1 MDTKNKKGKI
11 LKFKPVDDQADIR
24 SITGQDG
31 VMQWDEQ
38 KQTYRVIPKHPLLQ
52 ELKDEFTQVI
62 LQLEESDDGFR
73 ATEEPDYINK
83 GWIEGLRFAITII
96 NTKMKEDT

>member
-31 VMQWDEQ
+31 VMQWDTQ
-38 KQTYRVIPKHPLLQ
+38 KQTYRVIPKHLLLQ

-83 GWIEGLRFAITII
+83 GWIEALRFAITII

>member
-1 MDTKNKKGKI
+1 MNAEYKDGKI
-11 LKFKPVDDQADIR
+11 LNFKPVDDQEDIKNINR
-24 SITGQDG
+24 ALNL
-31 VMQWDEQ
+31 
-38 KQTYRVIPKHPLLQ
+38 KHPLLQ
-52 ELKDEFTQVI
+52 ELKDEFNKVI

-96 NTKMKEDT
+96 NTKIKEET

>member
-1 MDTKNKKGKI
+1 MNAEYKDGKI
-11 LKFKPVDDQADIR
+11 LNFKPVDDQEDIKNINR
-24 SITGQDG
+24 ALNL
-31 VMQWDEQ
+31 
-38 KQTYRVIPKHPLLQ
+38 KHPLLQ
-52 ELKDEFTQVI
+52 ELKDEFNKVI

-83 GWIEGLRFAITII
+83 GWIEALRFAITII

>member
-1 MDTKNKKGKI
+1 MNAEYKDGKI
-11 LKFKPVDDQADIR
+11 LNFKPVDDQEDIKNINR
-24 SITGQDG
+24 ALNL
-31 VMQWDEQ
+31 
-38 KQTYRVIPKHPLLQ
+38 KHPLLQ
-52 ELKDEFTQVI
+52 ELKDEFNKVI

-96 NTKMKEDT
+96 NTKMKEEE

>member
-1 MDTKNKKGKI
+1 MNVDYQEDIKNI
-11 LKFKPVDDQADIR
+11 NRALNL
-24 SITGQDG
+24 
-31 VMQWDEQ
+31 
-38 KQTYRVIPKHPLLQ
+38 KHPLLQ
-52 ELKDEFTQVI
+52 ELKDEFNKVI

-96 NTKMKEDT
+96 NTKIKFCMFVQGI